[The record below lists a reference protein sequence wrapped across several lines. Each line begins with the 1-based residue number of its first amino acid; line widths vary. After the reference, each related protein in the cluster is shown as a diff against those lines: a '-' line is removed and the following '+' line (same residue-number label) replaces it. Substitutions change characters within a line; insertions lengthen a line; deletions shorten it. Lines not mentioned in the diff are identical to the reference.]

1 MANFEAVPVKMVSLQ
16 MVRAG
21 RFRSDSSFSTRS
33 GVLTNKFK
41 IEMFG
46 EGAIR
51 TATGFPESPAL
62 RTYMQL

>member
-1 MANFEAVPVKMVSLQ
+1 MVSLQ
-16 MVRAG
+16 MMKVG
-21 RFRSDSSFSTRS
+21 LFRSDFSFSTHS

-51 TATGFPESPAL
+51 TATGFPESQVL
-62 RTYMQL
+62 RT